1 MDWQERLQECEGACS
16 MRSIEF
22 VAKAGKRLEIQEIDS
37 NQNIFICPAL
47 ELEEHPYHSHR
58 VVKQYKV
65 KIEYDV
71 VPIPEV

>member
-1 MDWQERLQECEGACS
+1 

-22 VAKAGKRLEIQEIDS
+22 IVKAGKRLEIQEVDS

-47 ELEEHPYHSHR
+47 ELEEYPYRDGR

-65 KIEYDV
+65 KIAYDV
-71 VPIPEV
+71 VPITEV